1 LVVFER
7 IRSFIYPFLFPQLL
21 IIAPYC
27 LFYAKKNLTTPID
40 SIITAKTVNG
50 LQLEIFTEIIKSC
63 ASISGKV
70 FTGGKPLIK
79 GYVKSI
85 GSKAFCKLDSS
96 GSYTLPRVFCGHSRK
111 IVATYWI
118 QDNGKKIRHREEKI
132 IDFFNSN
139 LTNFNFGEVPTP
151 TPTPTIVPSWVP
163 PSDPYI
169 KVPMSKVKKQF
180 NQWFVEFGEKQAK
193 QMVLKWLNGELNEP
207 PVPENIIKAIDYPD
221 GIYIC
226 FSNGMG
232 IAYDTNI
239 EENIDRYIDLFP
251 KKTPTPNQK
260 KFNEVEKQKL
270 QKQDRVNTFRSTH
283 ILVLAPIEFHHY
295 EQYFIKNYIKSFQWD
310 IVNYL
315 TSQGYSI
322 DAIRTANST
331 IRINFPT
338 WDPNNVTLGYKDGNI
353 YLKLINDDLSF
364 NVTDP
369 NNLVRPSNFLKNMKD
384 YGIIFITTHTGS
396 SPFGEGILCC
406 PTDIVDKDITDW
418 MKENKEYHCSYNSD
432 GTFNP
437 KGFWF
442 ISTFEYFVYDE
453 NLIKSYTYN
462 AIFLLPKAFGNQD
475 FRDSLVYLDSCKSWD
490 LGISI
495 NQGVKTHLGYNN
507 RVTLKD
513 ATEKSYEFFSKL
525 TGINQNT
532 TRPDPNIKPMSVGD
546 AYNSLT
552 NNPITNDPQHAKLL
566 LYPDPTQLLE
576 TYFPAPMSITVEKKR
591 GEL

>member
-1 LVVFER
+1 
-7 IRSFIYPFLFPQLL
+7 
-21 IIAPYC
+21 
-27 LFYAKKNLTTPID
+27 
-40 SIITAKTVNG
+40 
-50 LQLEIFTEIIKSC
+50 
-63 ASISGKV
+63 
-70 FTGGKPLIK
+70 
-79 GYVKSI
+79 
-85 GSKAFCKLDSS
+85 
-96 GSYTLPRVFCGHSRK
+96 
-111 IVATYWI
+111 
-118 QDNGKKIRHREEKI
+118 
-132 IDFFNSN
+132 
-139 LTNFNFGEVPTP
+139 
-151 TPTPTIVPSWVP
+151 
-163 PSDPYI
+163 
-169 KVPMSKVKKQF
+169 MSKVKKQF